1 MSLSPM
7 LLILII
13 LFYSKFGPL
22 IKILSNFNYL
32 KLILND
38 LNLVQI

>member
-1 MSLSPM
+1 MLLSPM

-13 LFYSKFGPL
+13 LVYSKFNPL

-32 KLILND
+32 RLILND